1 MNYDSITSMTYK
13 YIQILLSIKSNY
25 YYDLIMQLICALSKY
40 SLLILI
46 IVIFILKEN
55 YRDDNV

>member
-1 MNYDSITSMTYK
+1 MNYDSITKMTSK

-25 YYDLIMQLICALSKY
+25 YYDLKMQLICALSKY

>member
-1 MNYDSITSMTYK
+1 MTSK

-25 YYDLIMQLICALSKY
+25 YYDLKMQLICALSKY